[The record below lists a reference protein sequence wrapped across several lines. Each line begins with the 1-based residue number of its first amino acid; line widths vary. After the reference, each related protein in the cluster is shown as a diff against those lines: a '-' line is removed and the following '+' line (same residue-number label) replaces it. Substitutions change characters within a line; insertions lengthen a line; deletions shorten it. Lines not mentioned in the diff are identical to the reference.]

1 MATLSHPAL
10 QPQKAPERDLQ
21 GAGDN
26 NLFHCREAGI
36 WHTAGTRQHQSMA
49 GQNPYRAGTHEHLN
63 WDAHHLQPAQNTVY
77 ITDSQDSQEPAA
89 DIETA
94 TVDLTRDDSEPIHKP
109 SPEDFWLSI
118 GIRAHRVLKKSDRM
132 ILQSDSEWLT
142 DDIINAFIHLCIEIN
157 TGLQPNRSMFTLN
170 PSIAAAD
177 TFVLDYQRDRRR
189 MYYNITDLNK
199 SVDYRWSRAS
209 HNIALYHRYIIPVNL
224 VNSHWLTALI
234 DFNKREICLFDSIP
248 NDKHDGMTF
257 SKIIAVLN
265 DAKNIYDERK
275 IINPFFD
282 TDFSTFEKVRDNSFV
297 EQKDGHNCGVFTC
310 IAIERLFFGGS
321 LQSSVKD
328 PEKGIDARNARGYRD
343 HIIDMF
349 ETYKNESGSRL
360 FRTGRMLSMLLL
372 Q

>member
-1 MATLSHPAL
+1 
-10 QPQKAPERDLQ
+10 
-21 GAGDN
+21 
-26 NLFHCREAGI
+26 
-36 WHTAGTRQHQSMA
+36 
-49 GQNPYRAGTHEHLN
+49 
-63 WDAHHLQPAQNTVY
+63 
-77 ITDSQDSQEPAA
+77 
-89 DIETA
+89 
-94 TVDLTRDDSEPIHKP
+94 
-109 SPEDFWLSI
+109 
-118 GIRAHRVLKKSDRM
+118 M

-170 PSIAAAD
+170 PSIAAAH

-189 MYYNITDLNK
+189 MYNNITDLNK

-234 DFNKREICLFDSIP
+234 DFNKREIRLFDSIP

-257 SKIIAVLN
+257 SKILAVLD
-265 DAKNIYDERK
+265 DAKNIYDERN

-343 HIIDMF
+343 HIIELF
-349 ETYKNESGSRL
+349 ETYKNETGSLL

-372 Q
+372 H